1 MSEVKLDPAANQR
14 EPGCPLASVKM
25 KLSLRDAA
33 YVNDRQVLESFRAM
47 RLIERNVQQATEFLV
62 APEASQD
69 SNHMVRDLTCQRR
82 GTVLYC

>member
-14 EPGCPLASVKM
+14 EPACPLASVKM

-47 RLIERNVQQATEFLV
+47 RLISRETSSRLQNFSLLLRLPKLRT
-62 APEASQD
+62 
-69 SNHMVRDLTCQRR
+69 TCSE
-82 GTVLYC
+82 T